1 MTNRTELDLD
11 TRDGLPA
18 HLRVLADHFA
28 RESWDAHSE
37 FGALTKFWLDRHL
50 MFRSLLARMAED
62 AQSFLDGD
70 IDPRR
75 YQAALARF
83 GGLFVGQLH
92 EHHTIEDHH
101 YFPLLIGLERRLKG
115 GFDLL
120 DADHHAIDSHLQAF
134 ADHANAVLQA
144 PKPTKTQT
152 DNFLTTLGHSHRLL
166 DRHLTDEEDLVVP
179 IILTHG
185 ERALS

>member
-1 MTNRTELDLD
+1 MTTGTELDLA
-11 TRDGLPA
+11 TRDGLPD

-28 RESWDAHSE
+28 RETWDAHSE

-50 MFRSLLARMAED
+50 MFRSLLARMEED
-62 AQSFLDGD
+62 AQALLDGKA
-70 IDPRR
+70 DPRR

-92 EHHTIEDHH
+92 EHHTIEDQH
-101 YFPLLIGLERRLKG
+101 YFPMLIGLESRLKE

-120 DADHHAIDSHLQAF
+120 DADHHAIDAHLQAF
-134 ADHANAVLQA
+134 ADDANAVLRA
-144 PKPTKTQT
+144 PKLDKTQT
-152 DNFLTTLGHSHRLL
+152 DRFLGTLGQSHKLL